1 MPNYNFLAPI
11 EADIGICPSWGT
23 WRQRYPLLGGQGRAG
38 GRSTKNIYLD
48 ISHMPNYSFLAPIEV
63 EIGIC
68 PSWGTEMWGS
78 VFPLLG
84 GLGIDLKYGGQL
96 GSSY

>member
-1 MPNYNFLAPI
+1 MEFAP
-11 EADIGICPSWGT
+11 AGG
-23 WRQRYPLLGGQGRAG
+23 LGGRDTPCWGVRAG

>member
-1 MPNYNFLAPI
+1 MKLYAEDPNSVFSIMNFSTHCGFLVSI

-23 WRQRYPLLGGQGRAG
+23 WRRGRDTPCWGVRAG

-48 ISHMPNYSFLAPIEV
+48 ISHMPNYSFLAPIEA

-68 PSWGTEMWGS
+68 PS
-78 VFPLLG
+78 
-84 GLGIDLKYGGQL
+84 
-96 GSSY
+96 

>member
-1 MPNYNFLAPI
+1 
-11 EADIGICPSWGT
+11 
-23 WRQRYPLLGGQGRAG
+23 
-38 GRSTKNIYLD
+38 
-48 ISHMPNYSFLAPIEV
+48 MPNYSFLAPIEA